1 MESLYQYAWLIPV
14 LPLIGATLVGIGL
27 ISVNQTTNKLR
38 QLNAVFIISLLGV
51 STVLSFAILWSQI
64 QGHPA
69 YTMMFEWASAG
80 RFSSQYGLYH

>member
-38 QLNAVFIISLLGV
+38 QLNAVFIISVLGI

-64 QGHPA
+64 QGIPPIPKCLN
-69 YTMMFEWASAG
+69 
-80 RFSSQYGLYH
+80 GLVQGIFI